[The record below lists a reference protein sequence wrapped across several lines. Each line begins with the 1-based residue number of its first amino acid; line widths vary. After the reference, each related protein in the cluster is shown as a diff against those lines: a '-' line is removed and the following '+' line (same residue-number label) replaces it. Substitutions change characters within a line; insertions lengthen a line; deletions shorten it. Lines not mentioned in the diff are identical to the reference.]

1 MPSKSSITKNKNIA
15 SSMAATMAK
24 RKGQQ
29 CRVYKVKIDESRLSA
44 KQKEQLKMLFVEAKW
59 LYNDCLNWLDE
70 NKGKYVSDYIISKQI
85 TKLDKDGNREQVEL
99 DYLGSQM
106 RQSVI
111 ADLQRIQRNI
121 KVLAKLKQNGYKV
134 GKLNYRKE
142 YKSVNL
148 KQYGTT
154 YKILSH
160 NKMRIQNVHGKLTVN
175 GLDQFI
181 NIYGIEYANAN
192 ILNTPLG
199 YYIAITT
206 YIDKDKIQ
214 NKPKIKSRIG
224 IDFGCTTS
232 FTLSNGEEIDC
243 TIQESDRLK
252 RLQKKMF
259 RQVKGSKGREKTIS
273 LIRKE
278 YAKLSNQKDD
288 LANKIVAYL
297 SSFDEVIFQDEQL
310 QHWKVKNGKTVQH
323 SVLGRV
329 KAKLQTKQNCHM
341 INRWFPTTKLCTNC
355 GAYNDNL
362 KLSDRKFVCPKCG
375 ITDGRDIHA
384 AKNMIWIYDNIVVGL
399 GRTDLKR
406 VEMEPLVRQICLS
419 SQVLPVKPEDTTL

>member
-15 SSMAATMAK
+15 SSMTATMAK

-70 NKGKYVSDYIISKQI
+70 NNGKYASDYTISKQI

-111 ADLQRIQRNI
+111 ADLQRNI
-121 KVLAKLKQNGYKV
+121 KVLSKLKQNGYKV

-142 YKSVNL
+142 YKSVKL

-181 NIYGIEYANAN
+181 NIDGIEYANAN

-214 NKPKIKSRIG
+214 NKPKIKGRIG

-259 RQVKGSKGREKTIS
+259 RQVKGSKGRQRTIS
-273 LIRKE
+273 LIKKE

-288 LANKIVAYL
+288 LSNKIVAYL

-310 QHWKVKNGKTVQH
+310 QQWKVKNGKTVQH

-329 KAKLQTKQNCHM
+329 KAKLRTKQNCHM
-341 INRWFPTTKLCTNC
+341 IGRWFPTTKLCTNC

-362 KLSDRKFVCPKCG
+362 KLSDRKFVCPECG
-375 ITDGRDIHA
+375 TTDGRDIHA

-399 GRTDLKR
+399 GLTDLKR
-406 VEMEPLVRQICLS
+406 VEMELLIRQICLPG
-419 SQVLPVKPEDTTL
+419 QVLSAKPEDTTF

>member
-70 NKGKYVSDYIISKQI
+70 NKGKYASDYIISKQI

-111 ADLQRIQRNI
+111 ADLQRNI
-121 KVLAKLKQNGYKV
+121 KVLIKLKQNGYKV

-142 YKSVNL
+142 YKSVSL

-181 NIYGIEYANAN
+181 NIDGIEYANAN

-206 YIDKDKIQ
+206 YIDKGKIQ
-214 NKPKIKSRIG
+214 HKPKIKGRIG

-278 YAKLSNQKDD
+278 YTKLSNQKND
-288 LANKIVAYL
+288 LTNKIVAYL

-310 QHWKVKNGKTVQH
+310 QQWKVKNGKTVQH
-323 SVLGRV
+323 SVLGKV
-329 KAKLQTKQNCHM
+329 KAKLNTKQNCHM
-341 INRWFPTTKLCTNC
+341 IDRWFPTTKLCTNC
-355 GAYNDNL
+355 GTYNDNL

-419 SQVLPVKPEDTTL
+419 SQVLSAKPEDTTL

>member
-29 CRVYKVKIDESRLSA
+29 CRVYKVKIDESRLSG

-111 ADLQRIQRNI
+111 ADLQRNI

-134 GKLNYRKE
+134 GKLNFRKE

-181 NIYGIEYANAN
+181 NIDGIEYANAN

-199 YYIAITT
+199 YYIVITT

-214 NKPKIKSRIG
+214 HKPKNKGRIG

-243 TIQESDRLK
+243 TVQESDRLK

-259 RQVKGSKGREKTIS
+259 RQVKGSKGRQKTIS

-278 YAKLSNQKDD
+278 YAKLSNKKDD
-288 LANKIVAYL
+288 LSNKIVAYL

-310 QHWKVKNGKTVQH
+310 QYWKIKNGKTVQH

-329 KAKLQTKQNCHM
+329 KAKLCTKQNCHM
-341 INRWFPTTKLCTNC
+341 IDRRFPTTKLCTNC
-355 GAYNDNL
+355 GTYNDNL
-362 KLSDRKFVCPKCG
+362 KLSDRKFICPECG
-375 ITDGRDIHA
+375 TTDGRDIHA

-406 VEMEPLVRQICLS
+406 VEMELLVRQICLS
-419 SQVLPVKPEDTTL
+419 SQVLSAKPEDTTL

>member
-29 CRVYKVKIDESRLSA
+29 CRVYKVKIDESRLSV

-70 NKGKYVSDYIISKQI
+70 NEGKYASDYIISKQI

-111 ADLQRIQRNI
+111 ADLQRNI

-181 NIYGIEYANAN
+181 NIDGIEYANAN

-206 YIDKDKIQ
+206 YIDKGKIQ
-214 NKPKIKSRIG
+214 HKPKIKGRIG

-278 YAKLSNQKDD
+278 YTKLSNQKND

-297 SSFDEVIFQDEQL
+297 SSYDEVIFQDEQL

-323 SVLGRV
+323 SVLGKV
-329 KAKLQTKQNCHM
+329 KAKLNTKQNCHM
-341 INRWFPTTKLCTNC
+341 IDRWFPTTKLCTNC
-355 GAYNDNL
+355 GTYNDNL
-362 KLSDRKFVCPKCG
+362 KLSDRKFVCPECG

-419 SQVLPVKPEDTTL
+419 SQVLSAKPEDTTL

>member
-44 KQKEQLKMLFVEAKW
+44 KQKEQLKMLFIEAKW

-70 NKGKYVSDYIISKQI
+70 NKGKYASDYIISKQI

-111 ADLQRIQRNI
+111 ADLQRNI

-175 GLDQFI
+175 GLDQFV
-181 NIYGIEYANAN
+181 NIDGIEYANAN

-206 YIDKDKIQ
+206 YIDKGKIQ
-214 NKPKIKSRIG
+214 HTPKIKGRIG

-259 RQVKGSKGREKTIS
+259 RQVKGSKGREKTIY
-273 LIRKE
+273 LIKKE
-278 YAKLSNQKDD
+278 YAKLSNQKTD
-288 LANKIVAYL
+288 LTNKIVSYL

-310 QHWKVKNGKTVQH
+310 QQWKVKNGKAVQH
-323 SVLGRV
+323 SVLGKV

-355 GAYNDNL
+355 GTYNDNL
-362 KLSDRKFVCPKCG
+362 KLSDRKFVCPECG
-375 ITDGRDIHA
+375 ITDARDIHA

-399 GRTDLKR
+399 ERTDLKR

-419 SQVLPVKPEDTTL
+419 SQVLSAKPEDTTL

>member
-29 CRVYKVKIDESRLSA
+29 CLVYKVKIDESRLSA

-111 ADLQRIQRNI
+111 ADLQRNI

-341 INRWFPTTKLCTNC
+341 IDRWFPTTKLCTNC

-375 ITDGRDIHA
+375 ITDSRDIHA
-384 AKNMIWIYDNIVVGL
+384 AKNMIWIYDNIIVGL

-419 SQVLPVKPEDTTL
+419 SQVLPAKPEDTTL

>member
-15 SSMAATMAK
+15 SSMAVTMAK
-24 RKGQQ
+24 RKMQQ

-70 NKGKYVSDYIISKQI
+70 NNGKYVSDYIISKQI

-111 ADLQRIQRNI
+111 ADLQRNI

-181 NIYGIEYANAN
+181 NIDGIEYANAN

-214 NKPKIKSRIG
+214 HKPKIKGRIG

-232 FTLSNGEEIDC
+232 FNLSNGEEIDC

-278 YAKLSNQKDD
+278 YAKLSNQKVD
-288 LANKIVAYL
+288 LTNKIVAYL

-310 QHWKVKNGKTVQH
+310 RQWKVKNGKSVQH
-323 SVLGRV
+323 SVLGKV
-329 KAKLQTKQNCHM
+329 KAKLNTKQNCHM
-341 INRWFPTTKLCTNC
+341 IDRWFPTTKLCTNC
-355 GAYNDNL
+355 GTYNDNL

-419 SQVLPVKPEDTTL
+419 SQVLSAKPEDTTL

>member
-1 MPSKSSITKNKNIA
+1 MPSKSSITKNTNIA
-15 SSMAATMAK
+15 SSMTATMAK

-29 CRVYKVKIDESRLSA
+29 CRVYKVKIDESRLSV

-70 NKGKYVSDYIISKQI
+70 NKDKCTSDYIISKQI

-99 DYLGSQM
+99 NYLGSQM

-111 ADLQRIQRNI
+111 ADLQRNI

-148 KQYGTT
+148 KQYGAT

-181 NIYGIEYANAN
+181 NIDGIEYANAN

-214 NKPKIKSRIG
+214 HKPKIKGRIG

-252 RLQKKMF
+252 RLQKKMS
-259 RQVKGSKGREKTIS
+259 RQVKGSKGRQRTIS

-278 YAKLSNQKDD
+278 YTKLSNQKDD
-288 LANKIVAYL
+288 LTNKIVAYL

-310 QHWKVKNGKTVQH
+310 QHWKVKNSKSVQH

-329 KAKLQTKQNCHM
+329 KAKLNTKQNCHM

-355 GAYNDNL
+355 GTYNDNL
-362 KLSDRKFVCPKCG
+362 KLSDRKFVCPECG

-419 SQVLPVKPEDTTL
+419 SQVLSAKPEDTTL

>member
-15 SSMAATMAK
+15 SSMAVTMAK
-24 RKGQQ
+24 RKMQQ
-29 CRVYKVKIDESRLSA
+29 CRVYKVKIDESRLSV

-70 NKGKYVSDYIISKQI
+70 NNGKYVSDYIISKQI

-111 ADLQRIQRNI
+111 ADLQRNI
-121 KVLAKLKQNGYKV
+121 KVLIKLKQNGYKV

-181 NIYGIEYANAN
+181 NIDGIEYANAN

-214 NKPKIKSRIG
+214 HKPKIKGRIG

-232 FTLSNGEEIDC
+232 FNLSNGEEIDC

-278 YAKLSNQKDD
+278 YTKLSNQKND

-297 SSFDEVIFQDEQL
+297 SSYDEVIFQDEQL

-323 SVLGRV
+323 SVLGKV
-329 KAKLQTKQNCHM
+329 KAKLNTKQNCHM
-341 INRWFPTTKLCTNC
+341 IDRWFPTTKLCTNC
-355 GAYNDNL
+355 GTYNDNL
-362 KLSDRKFVCPKCG
+362 KLSDRKFVCPECG

-406 VEMEPLVRQICLS
+406 VEMEPLVRQICLP
-419 SQVLPVKPEDTTL
+419 SQVLSAKPEDTTL

>member
-24 RKGQQ
+24 RKVQQ

-70 NKGKYVSDYIISKQI
+70 NNGKYVSDYIISKQI

-111 ADLQRIQRNI
+111 ADLQRNI

-181 NIYGIEYANAN
+181 NIDGIEYANAKV
-192 ILNTPLG
+192 LNTPKG

-214 NKPKIKSRIG
+214 NKPKIRGRIG

-232 FTLSNGEEIDC
+232 STLSNGEEIDC

-259 RQVKGSKGREKTIS
+259 RQVKGSKGRQKTIS

-278 YAKLSNQKDD
+278 YAKLSNQKND
-288 LANKIVAYL
+288 LTNKIVAYL

-310 QHWKVKNGKTVQH
+310 QHWKVKNGKSVQH
-323 SVLGRV
+323 SVLGSV
-329 KAKLQTKQNCHM
+329 KAKLCTKQNCHM
-341 INRWFPTTKLCTNC
+341 IDRWFPTTKLCTNC

-362 KLSDRKFVCPKCG
+362 KLSDRKFVCPECG

-419 SQVLPVKPEDTTL
+419 GQVLSAKPEDTAL

>member
-1 MPSKSSITKNKNIA
+1 MRDKNNKIS
-15 SSMAATMAK
+15 SSMAKTRQK
-24 RKGQQ
+24 RKSQV

-44 KQKEQLKMLFVEAKW
+44 KQKEQLKMIFVEAKW
-59 LYNDCLNWLDE
+59 ITNEYIRWSEE
-70 NKGKYVSDYIISKQI
+70 NNLFDYKPGKTVIK
-85 TKLDKDGNREQVEL
+85 KDKDMNDVEVSL
-99 DYLGSQM
+99 NYISAQM
-106 RQSVI
+106 IQSVVV
-111 ADLQRIQRNI
+111 DMQTNI
-121 KVLAKLKQNGYKV
+121 KSLSTLKKNGFHV
-134 GKLNYRKE
+134 GKLKYRKE
-142 YKSVNL
+142 VNSINL
-148 KQYGTT
+148 KQYGQTF
-154 YKILSH
+154 KILNS
-160 NKMRIQNVHGKLTVN
+160 KYVKIEKIKGTIPVN

-181 NIYGIEYANAN
+181 NIEGIEYANAKL
-192 ILNTPLG
+192 LNTPKG

-214 NKPKIKSRIG
+214 HKPKIKGRIG

-252 RLQKKMF
+252 RLQKKMS

-278 YAKLSNQKDD
+278 YTKLSNQKEDSS
-288 LANKIVAYL
+288 NKIVAYL

-329 KAKLQTKQNCHM
+329 KAKLNTKQNCHM
-341 INRWFPTTKLCTNC
+341 IGRWFPTTKLCTNC

-362 KLSDRKFVCPKCG
+362 KLSDRKFVCPNCG
-375 ITDGRDIHA
+375 ITDDRDIHA

-419 SQVLPVKPEDTTL
+419 SQVLPAKPEDTTL

>member
-70 NKGKYVSDYIISKQI
+70 NKGKYVADYIISKQI

-111 ADLQRIQRNI
+111 ADLQRNI

-181 NIYGIEYANAN
+181 NIDGIEYANAN

-214 NKPKIKSRIG
+214 HKPKINGRIG

-252 RLQKKMF
+252 RLQKKMS

-278 YAKLSNQKDD
+278 YTKLSNQKND

-310 QHWKVKNGKTVQH
+310 QHWKVKNGKSVQH

-329 KAKLQTKQNCHM
+329 KAKLNTKQNCHM
-341 INRWFPTTKLCTNC
+341 IDRWFPTTKLCTNC
-355 GAYNDNL
+355 GTYNDNL

-375 ITDGRDIHA
+375 ITDSRDIHA

-406 VEMEPLVRQICLS
+406 VEMEPLIRQICLS
-419 SQVLPVKPEDTTL
+419 NQVLSAKPEDTTL

>member
-1 MPSKSSITKNKNIA
+1 
-15 SSMAATMAK
+15 
-24 RKGQQ
+24 
-29 CRVYKVKIDESRLSA
+29 
-44 KQKEQLKMLFVEAKW
+44 MLFVEAKW

-70 NKGKYVSDYIISKQI
+70 NKDKYASDYIISKQI

-111 ADLQRIQRNI
+111 ADLQRNI
-121 KVLAKLKQNGYKV
+121 KVLSKLKQNGYKV

-142 YKSVNL
+142 YKSVSL

-160 NKMRIQNVHGKLTVN
+160 NKMRIQNIHGKLTVN

-181 NIYGIEYANAN
+181 NIDGIEYANAN
-192 ILNTPLG
+192 MLNTPLG

-214 NKPKIKSRIG
+214 NKPKNKGRIG

-278 YAKLSNQKDD
+278 YTKLSNKKDD
-288 LANKIVAYL
+288 LSNKIVAYL

-310 QHWKVKNGKTVQH
+310 QHWKVKNGKSVQH

-329 KAKLQTKQNCHM
+329 KDKLQTKQNCHM
-341 INRWFPTTKLCTNC
+341 IDRWFPTTKLCTNC
-355 GAYNDNL
+355 GTYNDNL
-362 KLSDRKFVCPKCG
+362 KLSDRKFVCPNCG
-375 ITDGRDIHA
+375 ITDARDIHA
-384 AKNMIWIYDNIVVGL
+384 ANNMIWIYDNIVVGL

-419 SQVLPVKPEDTTL
+419 SQVLSAKPEDTTL

>member
-15 SSMAATMAK
+15 SSMAVTMAK
-24 RKGQQ
+24 RKMQQ

-70 NKGKYVSDYIISKQI
+70 NNGKYVSDYIISKQI

-111 ADLQRIQRNI
+111 ADLQRNI
-121 KVLAKLKQNGYKV
+121 KVLIKLKQNGYKV

-181 NIYGIEYANAN
+181 NIDGIEYANAN

-206 YIDKDKIQ
+206 YIDKGKIQ
-214 NKPKIKSRIG
+214 HKPKIKGRIG

-278 YAKLSNQKDD
+278 YTKLSNQKND

-297 SSFDEVIFQDEQL
+297 SSYDEVIFQDEQL

-323 SVLGRV
+323 SVLGKV
-329 KAKLQTKQNCHM
+329 KAKLNTKQNCHM
-341 INRWFPTTKLCTNC
+341 IDRWFPTTKLCTNC
-355 GAYNDNL
+355 GTYNDNL
-362 KLSDRKFVCPKCG
+362 KLSDRKFVCPECG

-406 VEMEPLVRQICLS
+406 VEMEPLVRQICLP
-419 SQVLPVKPEDTTL
+419 SQVLSAKPEDTTL

>member
-29 CRVYKVKIDESRLSA
+29 CRVYKVKIDESRLSV

-70 NKGKYVSDYIISKQI
+70 NNGKYVSDYIISKQI

-111 ADLQRIQRNI
+111 ADLQRNI
-121 KVLAKLKQNGYKV
+121 KVLIKLKQNGYKV

-142 YKSVNL
+142 YKSVSL

-181 NIYGIEYANAN
+181 NIDGIEYANAN

-206 YIDKDKIQ
+206 YIDKGKIQ
-214 NKPKIKSRIG
+214 HKPKIKGRIG

-232 FTLSNGEEIDC
+232 FNLSNGEEIDC

-252 RLQKKMF
+252 HLQKKMF

-278 YAKLSNQKDD
+278 YTKLSNQKND

-297 SSFDEVIFQDEQL
+297 SSYDEVIFQDEQL

-323 SVLGRV
+323 SVLGKV
-329 KAKLQTKQNCHM
+329 KAKLNTKQNCHM
-341 INRWFPTTKLCTNC
+341 IDRWFPTTKLCTNC
-355 GAYNDNL
+355 GTYNDNL
-362 KLSDRKFVCPKCG
+362 KLSDRKFVCPECG

-419 SQVLPVKPEDTTL
+419 SQVLSAKPEDTTL

>member
-29 CRVYKVKIDESRLSA
+29 CRVYKVKIDESRLSV

-70 NKGKYVSDYIISKQI
+70 NEGKYASDYIISKQI

-111 ADLQRIQRNI
+111 ADLQRNI
-121 KVLAKLKQNGYKV
+121 KVLIKLKQNGYKV

-181 NIYGIEYANAN
+181 NIDGIEYANAN

-206 YIDKDKIQ
+206 YIDKGKIQ
-214 NKPKIKSRIG
+214 HKPKIKGRIG

-278 YAKLSNQKDD
+278 YTKLSNQKND

-297 SSFDEVIFQDEQL
+297 SSYDEVIFQDEQL
-310 QHWKVKNGKTVQH
+310 QHWKVKNGKSVQH
-323 SVLGRV
+323 SVLGKV
-329 KAKLQTKQNCHM
+329 KAKLNTKQNCHM
-341 INRWFPTTKLCTNC
+341 IDRWFPTTKLCTNC
-355 GAYNDNL
+355 GTYNDNL
-362 KLSDRKFVCPKCG
+362 KLSDRKFVCPECG

-419 SQVLPVKPEDTTL
+419 SQVLSAKPEDTTL

>member
-70 NKGKYVSDYIISKQI
+70 NNGKYVSDYIISKQI

-111 ADLQRIQRNI
+111 ADLQRNI

-181 NIYGIEYANAN
+181 NIDGIEYANAN

-206 YIDKDKIQ
+206 YIDKGKIQ
-214 NKPKIKSRIG
+214 HKPKIKGRIG

-232 FTLSNGEEIDC
+232 FNLSNGEEIDC

-252 RLQKKMF
+252 HLQKKMF

-278 YAKLSNQKDD
+278 YAKLSNQKVD
-288 LANKIVAYL
+288 LTNKIVAYL

-323 SVLGRV
+323 SVLGKV
-329 KAKLQTKQNCHM
+329 KAKLNTKQNCHM
-341 INRWFPTTKLCTNC
+341 IDRWFPTTKLCTNC
-355 GAYNDNL
+355 GTYNDNL
-362 KLSDRKFVCPKCG
+362 KLSDRKFVCPECG
-375 ITDGRDIHA
+375 ITDSRDIHA

-419 SQVLPVKPEDTTL
+419 SQVLSAKPEDTTL

>member
-15 SSMAATMAK
+15 SSMAVTMAK
-24 RKGQQ
+24 RKMQQ

-70 NKGKYVSDYIISKQI
+70 NNGKYVSDYIISKQI

-111 ADLQRIQRNI
+111 ADLQRNI
-121 KVLAKLKQNGYKV
+121 KVLIKLKQNGYKV

-181 NIYGIEYANAN
+181 NIDGIEYANAN

-214 NKPKIKSRIG
+214 HKPKIKGRIG

-232 FTLSNGEEIDC
+232 FNLSNGEEIDC

-278 YAKLSNQKDD
+278 YTKLSNQKND

-297 SSFDEVIFQDEQL
+297 SSYDEVIFQDEQL

-323 SVLGRV
+323 SVLGKV
-329 KAKLQTKQNCHM
+329 KAKLNTKQNCHM
-341 INRWFPTTKLCTNC
+341 IDRWFPTTKLCTNC
-355 GAYNDNL
+355 GTYNDNL
-362 KLSDRKFVCPKCG
+362 KLSDRKFVCPECG

-406 VEMEPLVRQICLS
+406 VEMEPLVRQICLP
-419 SQVLPVKPEDTTL
+419 SQVLSAKPEDTTL

>member
-15 SSMAATMAK
+15 SSMAVTMAK
-24 RKGQQ
+24 RKMQQ
-29 CRVYKVKIDESRLSA
+29 CRVYKVKIDESRLSV

-70 NKGKYVSDYIISKQI
+70 NNGKYVSDYIISKQI

-111 ADLQRIQRNI
+111 ADLQRNI
-121 KVLAKLKQNGYKV
+121 KVLIKLKQNGYKV

-142 YKSVNL
+142 YKSVSL

-181 NIYGIEYANAN
+181 NIDGIEYANAN

-206 YIDKDKIQ
+206 YIDKGKIQ
-214 NKPKIKSRIG
+214 HKPKIKGRIG

-252 RLQKKMF
+252 HLQKKMF

-278 YAKLSNQKDD
+278 YTKLSNQKND

-297 SSFDEVIFQDEQL
+297 SSYDEVIFQDEQL

-323 SVLGRV
+323 SVLGKV
-329 KAKLQTKQNCHM
+329 KAKLNTKQNCHM
-341 INRWFPTTKLCTNC
+341 IDRWFPTTKLCTNC
-355 GAYNDNL
+355 GTYNDNL
-362 KLSDRKFVCPKCG
+362 KLSDRKFVCPECG

-406 VEMEPLVRQICLS
+406 VEMEPLVRQICLP
-419 SQVLPVKPEDTTL
+419 SQVLSAKPEDTTL

>member
-29 CRVYKVKIDESRLSA
+29 CRVYKVKIDESRLSV

-70 NKGKYVSDYIISKQI
+70 NNGKYVSDYIISKQI

-111 ADLQRIQRNI
+111 ADLQRNI
-121 KVLAKLKQNGYKV
+121 KVLIKLKQNGYKV

-142 YKSVNL
+142 YKSVSL

-181 NIYGIEYANAN
+181 NIDGIEYANAN

-206 YIDKDKIQ
+206 YIDKGKIQ
-214 NKPKIKSRIG
+214 HKPKIKGRIG

-252 RLQKKMF
+252 HLQKKMF

-278 YAKLSNQKDD
+278 YTKLSNQKND

-297 SSFDEVIFQDEQL
+297 SSYDEVIFQDEQL

-323 SVLGRV
+323 SVLGKV
-329 KAKLQTKQNCHM
+329 KAKLNTKQNCHM
-341 INRWFPTTKLCTNC
+341 IDRWFPTTKLCTNC
-355 GAYNDNL
+355 GTYNDNL
-362 KLSDRKFVCPKCG
+362 KLSDRKFVCPECG

-419 SQVLPVKPEDTTL
+419 SQVLSAKPEDTTL

>member
-15 SSMAATMAK
+15 SSMAVTMAK
-24 RKGQQ
+24 RKMQQ

-70 NKGKYVSDYIISKQI
+70 NNGKYVSDYIISKQI

-111 ADLQRIQRNI
+111 ADLQRNI

-181 NIYGIEYANAN
+181 NIDGIEYANAN

-214 NKPKIKSRIG
+214 HKPKIKGRIG

-232 FTLSNGEEIDC
+232 FNLSNGEEIDC

-278 YAKLSNQKDD
+278 YAKLSNQKVD
-288 LANKIVAYL
+288 LTNKIVAYL

-310 QHWKVKNGKTVQH
+310 QHWKVKNGKSVQH
-323 SVLGRV
+323 SVLGKV
-329 KAKLQTKQNCHM
+329 KAKLNTKQNCHM
-341 INRWFPTTKLCTNC
+341 IDRWFPTTKLCTNC
-355 GAYNDNL
+355 GTYNDNL

-419 SQVLPVKPEDTTL
+419 SQVLSAKPEDTTL

>member
-29 CRVYKVKIDESRLSA
+29 CRVYKVKIDESRLSV

-70 NKGKYVSDYIISKQI
+70 NNGKYVSDYIISKQI

-99 DYLGSQM
+99 DYLSSQM

-111 ADLQRIQRNI
+111 ADLQRNI

-181 NIYGIEYANAN
+181 NIDGIEYANAN

-206 YIDKDKIQ
+206 YIDKGKIQ
-214 NKPKIKSRIG
+214 HKPKIKGRIG

-252 RLQKKMF
+252 HLQKKMF

-278 YAKLSNQKDD
+278 YTKLSNQKND

-297 SSFDEVIFQDEQL
+297 SSYDEVIFQDEQL

-323 SVLGRV
+323 SVLGKV
-329 KAKLQTKQNCHM
+329 KAKLNTKQNCHM
-341 INRWFPTTKLCTNC
+341 IDRWFPTTKLCTNC
-355 GAYNDNL
+355 GTYNDNL
-362 KLSDRKFVCPKCG
+362 KLSDRKFVCPECG

-419 SQVLPVKPEDTTL
+419 SQVLSAKPEDTTL

>member
-1 MPSKSSITKNKNIA
+1 MS
-15 SSMAATMAK
+15 ATMAK

-44 KQKEQLKMLFVEAKW
+44 KQKDQLKMLFVEAKW

-70 NKGKYVSDYIISKQI
+70 NNGKYASDYIISKQI

-111 ADLQRIQRNI
+111 ADLQRNI
-121 KVLAKLKQNGYKV
+121 KLLAKLKQNGYKV

-142 YKSVNL
+142 YKSVSL

-181 NIYGIEYANAN
+181 NIDGIEYANAKV
-192 ILNTPLG
+192 LNTPKG

-214 NKPKIKSRIG
+214 NKPKIKGRIG

-278 YAKLSNQKDD
+278 YDKLSNQKND
-288 LANKIVAYL
+288 LSNKIVAYL

-310 QHWKVKNGKTVQH
+310 QQWKVKNGKTVQH

-329 KAKLQTKQNCHM
+329 KAKLQNKQNCHM
-341 INRWFPTTKLCTNC
+341 IGRWFPTTKLCTNC

-375 ITDGRDIHA
+375 ITDSRDVHA

-406 VEMEPLVRQICLS
+406 VEMEPIVRQICLS
-419 SQVLPVKPEDTTL
+419 GQVLSAKPEDTTL

>member
-70 NKGKYVSDYIISKQI
+70 NEGKYASDYIISKQI

-111 ADLQRIQRNI
+111 ADLQRNI

-181 NIYGIEYANAN
+181 NIDGIEYANAN

-206 YIDKDKIQ
+206 YIDKGKIQ
-214 NKPKIKSRIG
+214 HKPKIKGRIG

-278 YAKLSNQKDD
+278 YTKLSNQKND

-297 SSFDEVIFQDEQL
+297 SSYDEVIFQDEQL

-323 SVLGRV
+323 SVLGKV
-329 KAKLQTKQNCHM
+329 KAKLNTKQNCHM
-341 INRWFPTTKLCTNC
+341 IDRWFPTTKLCTNC
-355 GAYNDNL
+355 GTYNDNL
-362 KLSDRKFVCPKCG
+362 KLSDRKFVCPECG

-406 VEMEPLVRQICLS
+406 VEMEPLVRQICLP
-419 SQVLPVKPEDTTL
+419 SQVLSAKPEDTTL

>member
-15 SSMAATMAK
+15 SSMAATMSK
-24 RKGQQ
+24 RKRQQ

-59 LYNDCLNWLDE
+59 LYNDCLNWLNE
-70 NKGKYVSDYIISKQI
+70 NNGKYVSDYIISKQI

-111 ADLQRIQRNI
+111 ADLQRNI

-181 NIYGIEYANAN
+181 NIDGIEYANAN

-214 NKPKIKSRIG
+214 HKPKIKGRIG

-252 RLQKKMF
+252 RLQKKMS
-259 RQVKGSKGREKTIS
+259 RQVKGSKGRQRTIS
-273 LIRKE
+273 LIKKE
-278 YAKLSNQKDD
+278 YTKLSNQKDD
-288 LANKIVAYL
+288 LTNKIVAYL

-310 QHWKVKNGKTVQH
+310 QHWKVKNGKSVQH

-329 KAKLQTKQNCHM
+329 KAKLCTKQNCHM
-341 INRWFPTTKLCTNC
+341 IDRWFPTTKLCTNC
-355 GAYNDNL
+355 GTYNDNL

-375 ITDGRDIHA
+375 ITDNRDIHA

-419 SQVLPVKPEDTTL
+419 GQVMSAKPEDTIL

>member
-70 NKGKYVSDYIISKQI
+70 NNGKCTSDYIISKQI

-99 DYLGSQM
+99 NYLGSQM

-111 ADLQRIQRNI
+111 ADLQRNI
-121 KVLAKLKQNGYKV
+121 KVLLKLKQNGYKV
-134 GKLNYRKE
+134 GKLNYIKE

-148 KQYGTT
+148 KQYGAT

-160 NKMRIQNVHGKLTVN
+160 NKMRIQNVYGKLTVN

-181 NIYGIEYANAN
+181 NIDGIEYANAKV
-192 ILNTPLG
+192 LNTPKG

-214 NKPKIKSRIG
+214 NKPKIKGRIG

-252 RLQKKMF
+252 RLQKKMS
-259 RQVKGSKGREKTIS
+259 RQVKGSKGRNKTIS

-278 YAKLSNQKDD
+278 YTKLSNQKNN
-288 LANKIVAYL
+288 LANKIVSYL

-310 QHWKVKNGKTVQH
+310 QHWKVKNGKSVQH

-329 KAKLQTKQNCHM
+329 KAKLQTKQNCH
-341 INRWFPTTKLCTNC
+341 
-355 GAYNDNL
+355 
-362 KLSDRKFVCPKCG
+362 
-375 ITDGRDIHA
+375 
-384 AKNMIWIYDNIVVGL
+384 
-399 GRTDLKR
+399 
-406 VEMEPLVRQICLS
+406 
-419 SQVLPVKPEDTTL
+419 

>member
-15 SSMAATMAK
+15 SSMAVTMAK
-24 RKGQQ
+24 RKMQQ
-29 CRVYKVKIDESRLSA
+29 CRVYKVKIDESRLSV

-70 NKGKYVSDYIISKQI
+70 NNGKYVSDYIISKQI

-111 ADLQRIQRNI
+111 ADLQRNI
-121 KVLAKLKQNGYKV
+121 KVLIKLKQNGYKV

-142 YKSVNL
+142 YKSVSL

-181 NIYGIEYANAN
+181 NIDGIEYANAN

-206 YIDKDKIQ
+206 YIDKGKIQ
-214 NKPKIKSRIG
+214 HKPKIKGRIG

-252 RLQKKMF
+252 HLQQKMF

-278 YAKLSNQKDD
+278 YTKLSNQKND

-297 SSFDEVIFQDEQL
+297 SSYDEVIFQDEQL

-323 SVLGRV
+323 SVLGKV
-329 KAKLQTKQNCHM
+329 KAKLNTKQNCHM
-341 INRWFPTTKLCTNC
+341 IDRWFPTTKLCTNC
-355 GAYNDNL
+355 GTYNDNL
-362 KLSDRKFVCPKCG
+362 KLSDRKFVCPECG

-406 VEMEPLVRQICLS
+406 VEMEPLVRQICLP
-419 SQVLPVKPEDTTL
+419 SQVLSAKPEDTTL

>member
-15 SSMAATMAK
+15 SSMAATMTK

-111 ADLQRIQRNI
+111 ADLQRNI

-154 YKILSH
+154 YKILYH

-181 NIYGIEYANAN
+181 NIDGIEYANAN

-214 NKPKIKSRIG
+214 HKPKIKGRIG

-232 FTLSNGEEIDC
+232 FTISNGEEIDC

-252 RLQKKMF
+252 RLQKKMS
-259 RQVKGSKGREKTIS
+259 RQVKGSKGRENTIS

-278 YAKLSNQKDD
+278 YTKLSNKKDD
-288 LANKIVAYL
+288 LSNKIVAYL

-310 QHWKVKNGKTVQH
+310 QHWKVKNGKAVQH

-329 KAKLQTKQNCHM
+329 KAKLNTKQNCHM

-355 GAYNDNL
+355 GTYNDNL

-399 GRTDLKR
+399 GRTNLKR

-419 SQVLPVKPEDTTL
+419 GQVLSAKPEDTIL

>member
-29 CRVYKVKIDESRLSA
+29 CRVYKVKIDESRLSV

-70 NKGKYVSDYIISKQI
+70 NNGKYASDYIISKQI

-111 ADLQRIQRNI
+111 ADLQRNI

-142 YKSVNL
+142 YKSVSL

-181 NIYGIEYANAN
+181 NIDGIEYANAN

-206 YIDKDKIQ
+206 YIDKGKIQ
-214 NKPKIKSRIG
+214 HKPKIKGRIG

-278 YAKLSNQKDD
+278 YTKLSNQKND

-297 SSFDEVIFQDEQL
+297 SSYDEVIFQDEQL

-323 SVLGRV
+323 SVLGKV
-329 KAKLQTKQNCHM
+329 KAKLNTKQNCHM
-341 INRWFPTTKLCTNC
+341 IDRWFPTTKLCTNC
-355 GAYNDNL
+355 GTYNDNL
-362 KLSDRKFVCPKCG
+362 KLSDRKFVCPECG

-384 AKNMIWIYDNIVVGL
+384 AKNMIWIYDNIIVGL

-419 SQVLPVKPEDTTL
+419 SQVLSAKPEDTTL

>member
-29 CRVYKVKIDESRLSA
+29 CRVYKVKIDESRLSV

-70 NKGKYVSDYIISKQI
+70 NEGKYASDYIISKQI

-111 ADLQRIQRNI
+111 ADLQRNI

-181 NIYGIEYANAN
+181 NIDGIEYANAN

-206 YIDKDKIQ
+206 YIDKGKIQ
-214 NKPKIKSRIG
+214 HKPKIKGRIG

-232 FTLSNGEEIDC
+232 FNLSNGEEIDC

-252 RLQKKMF
+252 HLQKKMF

-278 YAKLSNQKDD
+278 YTKLSNQKND

-297 SSFDEVIFQDEQL
+297 SSYDEVIFQDEQL

-323 SVLGRV
+323 SVLGKV
-329 KAKLQTKQNCHM
+329 KAKLNTKQNCHM
-341 INRWFPTTKLCTNC
+341 IDRWFPTTKLCTNC
-355 GAYNDNL
+355 GTYNDNL
-362 KLSDRKFVCPKCG
+362 KLSDRKFVCPECG

-419 SQVLPVKPEDTTL
+419 SQVLSAKPEDTTL

>member
-29 CRVYKVKIDESRLSA
+29 CRVYKVKIDESRLSV

-70 NKGKYVSDYIISKQI
+70 NEGKYASDYIISKQI

-111 ADLQRIQRNI
+111 ADLQRNI

-181 NIYGIEYANAN
+181 NIDGIEYANAN

-206 YIDKDKIQ
+206 YIDKGKIQ
-214 NKPKIKSRIG
+214 HKPKIKGRIG

-278 YAKLSNQKDD
+278 YAKLSNQKTD
-288 LANKIVAYL
+288 LTNKIVAYL

-323 SVLGRV
+323 SVLGKV
-329 KAKLQTKQNCHM
+329 KAKLNTKQNCHM
-341 INRWFPTTKLCTNC
+341 IDRWFPTTKLCTNC
-355 GAYNDNL
+355 GTYNDNL
-362 KLSDRKFVCPKCG
+362 KLSDRKFVCPECG

-419 SQVLPVKPEDTTL
+419 GQVLSVKPEDTTL

>member
-29 CRVYKVKIDESRLSA
+29 CRVYKVKIDESRLSV

-70 NKGKYVSDYIISKQI
+70 NEGKYASDYIISKQI

-111 ADLQRIQRNI
+111 ADLQRNI

-181 NIYGIEYANAN
+181 NIDGIEYANAN

-206 YIDKDKIQ
+206 YIDKGKIQ
-214 NKPKIKSRIG
+214 HKPKIKGRIG

-278 YAKLSNQKDD
+278 YTKLSNQKND

-297 SSFDEVIFQDEQL
+297 SSYDEVIFQDEQL

-323 SVLGRV
+323 SVLGKV
-329 KAKLQTKQNCHM
+329 KAKLNTKQNCHM
-341 INRWFPTTKLCTNC
+341 IDRWFPTTKLCTNC
-355 GAYNDNL
+355 GTYNDNL
-362 KLSDRKFVCPKCG
+362 KLSDRKFVCPECG

-406 VEMEPLVRQICLS
+406 VEMEPLVRQICLP
-419 SQVLPVKPEDTTL
+419 SQVLSAKPEDTTL

>member
-29 CRVYKVKIDESRLSA
+29 CRVYKVKIDESRLSV

-70 NKGKYVSDYIISKQI
+70 NNGKYVSDYIISKQI

-111 ADLQRIQRNI
+111 ADLQRNI

-181 NIYGIEYANAN
+181 NIDGIEYANAN

-206 YIDKDKIQ
+206 YIDKGKIQ
-214 NKPKIKSRIG
+214 HKPKIKGRIG

-252 RLQKKMF
+252 HLQKKMF

-278 YAKLSNQKDD
+278 YTKLSNQKND

-297 SSFDEVIFQDEQL
+297 SSYDEVIFQDEQL

-323 SVLGRV
+323 SVLGKV
-329 KAKLQTKQNCHM
+329 KAKLNTKQNCHM
-341 INRWFPTTKLCTNC
+341 IDRWFPTTKLCTNC
-355 GAYNDNL
+355 GTYNDNL
-362 KLSDRKFVCPKCG
+362 KLSDRKFVCPECG

-406 VEMEPLVRQICLS
+406 VEMEPLVRQICLP
-419 SQVLPVKPEDTTL
+419 SQVLSAKPEDTTL

>member
-70 NKGKYVSDYIISKQI
+70 NNGKYVSDYIISKQI

-111 ADLQRIQRNI
+111 ADLQRNI

-142 YKSVNL
+142 YKSVSL

-181 NIYGIEYANAN
+181 NIDGIEYANAN

-199 YYIAITT
+199 YYIVITT
-206 YIDKDKIQ
+206 YIDKGKIQ
-214 NKPKIKSRIG
+214 HKPKIKGRIG

-243 TIQESDRLK
+243 TVQESDRLK
-252 RLQKKMF
+252 RLQKKMS

-278 YAKLSNQKDD
+278 YTKLSNKKND
-288 LANKIVAYL
+288 LTNKIVAYL

-310 QHWKVKNGKTVQH
+310 QQWKFKNGKTVQH

-329 KAKLQTKQNCHM
+329 KAKLNNKQNCHM
-341 INRWFPTTKLCTNC
+341 IGRWFPTTKLCTNC
-355 GAYNDNL
+355 GTYNDNL
-362 KLSDRKFVCPKCG
+362 KLSDRKFVCPECG

-384 AKNMIWIYDNIVVGL
+384 AKNMIWIYDNIVVGP

-419 SQVLPVKPEDTTL
+419 SQVLSAKPEDTTL

>member
-59 LYNDCLNWLDE
+59 LYNDCLNWLNE
-70 NKGKYVSDYIISKQI
+70 NKGKYTSDYIISKQI

-111 ADLQRIQRNI
+111 ADLQRNI

-181 NIYGIEYANAN
+181 NIDGIEYANAN

-199 YYIAITT
+199 YYIVITT
-206 YIDKDKIQ
+206 YIDKGKIQ
-214 NKPKIKSRIG
+214 HKPKIKGRIG

-252 RLQKKMF
+252 RLQKKMS

-288 LANKIVAYL
+288 LSNKIVAYL

-310 QHWKVKNGKTVQH
+310 QQWKVKNGKSVQH

-341 INRWFPTTKLCTNC
+341 IDRWFPTTKLCTNC
-355 GAYNDNL
+355 GTYNDNL

-375 ITDGRDIHA
+375 ITDSRDIHA

-419 SQVLPVKPEDTTL
+419 GQVLSAKPEDTTL

>member
-1 MPSKSSITKNKNIA
+1 MPSKSSITKNTNIA

-24 RKGQQ
+24 RKRQQ
-29 CRVYKVKIDESRLSA
+29 CRIYKVKIDESRLSA

-70 NKGKYVSDYIISKQI
+70 NNGKYVSDYIISKQI

-111 ADLQRIQRNI
+111 ADLQRNI

-142 YKSVNL
+142 YKTVSL

-181 NIYGIEYANAN
+181 NIDGIEYANAN
-192 ILNTPLG
+192 ILNTQLG

-214 NKPKIKSRIG
+214 HKPKNKGRIG

-243 TIQESDRLK
+243 TVQESDRLK

-259 RQVKGSKGREKTIS
+259 RQVKGSKGRQRTIS

-278 YAKLSNQKDD
+278 YTKLSNKKDD
-288 LANKIVAYL
+288 LTNKIVAYL
-297 SSFDEVIFQDEQL
+297 SSFDDVIFQDEQL
-310 QHWKVKNGKTVQH
+310 QHWKVKNGKAVHH

-329 KAKLQTKQNCHM
+329 KTKLNTKQNCHM
-341 INRWFPTTKLCTNC
+341 IDMWFPTTKLCTNC
-355 GAYNDNL
+355 GTYNDNL

-406 VEMEPLVRQICLS
+406 VEMEPIVRQICLS
-419 SQVLPVKPEDTTL
+419 DRFLSAKPEDTTL

>member
-70 NKGKYVSDYIISKQI
+70 NNGKYVSDYIISKQI

-111 ADLQRIQRNI
+111 ADLQRNI
-121 KVLAKLKQNGYKV
+121 KVLIKLKQNGYKV

-142 YKSVNL
+142 YKSVSL

-175 GLDQFI
+175 GLDQFV
-181 NIYGIEYANAN
+181 NIDGIEYANAN

-214 NKPKIKSRIG
+214 HKPKIKGRIG

-243 TIQESDRLK
+243 TVQESDRLK

-259 RQVKGSKGREKTIS
+259 RQVKGSKGRKNTIS
-273 LIRKE
+273 LIKKE

-288 LANKIVAYL
+288 LSNKIVAYL

-310 QHWKVKNGKTVQH
+310 QHWKVKNGKSVQH
-323 SVLGRV
+323 SVLGKV
-329 KAKLQTKQNCHM
+329 KAKLNTKQNCHM
-341 INRWFPTTKLCTNC
+341 IDRWFPTTKLCTNC
-355 GAYNDNL
+355 GTYNDNL
-362 KLSDRKFVCPKCG
+362 KLSDRKFVCPNCG

-419 SQVLPVKPEDTTL
+419 SQVLSTKPEDTTL